1 MSETNDTFNP
11 FDPTGMFKTM
21 RDTSMESWSRLL
33 IDFVN
38 SEPYAKATAVML
50 DTWLGNSLPFRK
62 AMEGAMK
69 QTLGNLQMPTRE
81 DVSGLAERL
90 TQIERRLDD
99 LEATLEERLPR
110 RQKNR
115 GQESGIG
122 RQASGLTDPE

>member
-1 MSETNDTFNP
+1 
-11 FDPTGMFKTM
+11 MFKAM
-21 RDTSMESWSRLL
+21 RDSSMESWSKIM

-69 QTLGNLQMPTRE
+69 QTLGSLQIPTRE

-99 LEATLEERLPR
+99 VEVLLEERLPVR
-110 RQKNR
+110 RKP
-115 GQESGIG
+115 
-122 RQASGLTDPE
+122 ASKSPPSTVENQP